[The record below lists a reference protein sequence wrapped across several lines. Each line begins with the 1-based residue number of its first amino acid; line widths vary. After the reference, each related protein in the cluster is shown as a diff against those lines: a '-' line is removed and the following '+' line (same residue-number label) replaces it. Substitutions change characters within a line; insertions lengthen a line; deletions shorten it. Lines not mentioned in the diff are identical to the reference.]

1 MILAHWRA
9 RRANRNLIDQI
20 HGKIVAA
27 ARRPAFYADLGVP
40 DTFEGRFEMVT
51 LHAALVMRRLME
63 HSGAGTELAHAIGD
77 SVFRHFDVVLRES
90 GLGDVAVAKRLKR
103 MAEAF
108 YGRSKA
114 YGEGLDEPGVDRLNR
129 ALARNVYGVADVAL
143 APSAPSLAEFVR
155 AAADTLQR
163 TPLETFAAGEVE
175 FPAPR
180 RVVAE
185 TEASHG

>member
-27 ARRPAFYADLGVP
+27 ARRPTLYADLGAP

-51 LHAALVMRRLME
+51 LHAALVMRRLMK
-63 HSGAGTELAHAIGD
+63 HSGAGAELAHEIGD
-77 SVFRHFDVVLRES
+77 SVFRHFDVVLRET

-114 YGEGLDEPGVDRLNR
+114 YAEGLDDPDQERLNR

-143 APSAPSLAEFVR
+143 APSAPRLAEFVR
-155 AAADTLQR
+155 AAADALDR

-175 FPAPR
+175 FPAPKR
-180 RVVAE
+180 IVAE
-185 TEASHG
+185 TEAGHG

>member
-40 DTFEGRFEMVT
+40 DTFEGRFEMVA
-51 LHAALVMRRLME
+51 LHAALVMRRLMNPP
-63 HSGAGTELAHAIGD
+63 GAGAELAHEIAD
-77 SVFRHFDVVLRES
+77 SVFRHFEVVLRET
-90 GLGDVAVAKRLKR
+90 GLGDVAVAKRIRR

-108 YGRSKA
+108 YGRAKA
-114 YGEGLDEPGVDRLNR
+114 YGEGLDAEGLDR

-143 APSAPSLAEFVR
+143 APTAPRLAQFVR
-155 AAADTLQR
+155 AAAQALDR
-163 TPLETFAAGEVE
+163 TPLEAFAAGEVE
-175 FPAPR
+175 FPAPTR
-180 RVVAE
+180 AVAE
-185 TEASHG
+185 SGAGHG

>member
-27 ARRPAFYADLGVP
+27 ARRPTLYADLGVP

-51 LHAALVMRRLME
+51 LHAALVMRRSMK
-63 HSGAGTELAHAIGD
+63 HSGAGAELAHEIGD
-77 SVFRHFDVVLRES
+77 SVFRHFDVVLRET
-90 GLGDVAVAKRLKR
+90 GLGDIAVAKRLKR

-114 YGEGLDEPGVDRLNR
+114 YGEGLEEPDTDRLSR
-129 ALARNVYGVADVAL
+129 ALARNVYGVADVVL
-143 APSAPSLAEFVR
+143 APMAPRLAEFVR
-155 AAADTLQR
+155 AAADTLDR
-163 TPLETFAAGEVE
+163 TPFETLAAGDVE
-175 FPAPR
+175 FPAPK
-180 RVVAE
+180 RVAAQ
-185 TEASHG
+185 TEAGHG

>member
-27 ARRPAFYADLGVP
+27 ARRPALYADLGVP

-51 LHAALVMRRLME
+51 LHAALVMRRLMKN
-63 HSGAGTELAHAIGD
+63 SGAGAELAHEIGD
-77 SVFRHFDVVLRES
+77 SVFRHFDVVLRET
-90 GLGDVAVAKRLKR
+90 GLGDVAVAKRLRR

-108 YGRSKA
+108 YGRSRA
-114 YGEGLDEPGVDRLNR
+114 YGEGLDEPDQDRLNR

-143 APSAPSLAEFVR
+143 APAAPRLAEFVR
-155 AAADTLQR
+155 AVADALDGA
-163 TPLETFAAGEVE
+163 PLETFAGGEVE
-175 FPAPR
+175 FPAPK
-180 RVVAE
+180 RVAAE
-185 TEASHG
+185 TEAGHG